1 MVELHKSKDL
11 ELLIKSPRKQR
22 CIDIVILNLD
32 NILTARE
39 NKITWDEISDSLNI
53 HRSTLINAVKKIL
66 LERDKTEKKS
76 SFISGIS
83 NNKKQ
88 DLLIKNT
95 REVVKENTDK
105 KNNAGIKMIGRA
117 NLNNF
122 NL

>member
-76 SFISGIS
+76 SFIS